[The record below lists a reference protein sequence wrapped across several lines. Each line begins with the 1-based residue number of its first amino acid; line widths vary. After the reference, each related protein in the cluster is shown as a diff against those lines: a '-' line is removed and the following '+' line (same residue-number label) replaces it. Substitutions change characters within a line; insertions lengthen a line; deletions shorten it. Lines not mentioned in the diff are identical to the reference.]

1 MGDDFCSQKKRGR
14 MSLLERLVI
23 AHAIACLP
31 LSCACAALPRDVGLC
46 RYVFTC
52 MIGNMKQSSAGI
64 VMVLVAALVAPI
76 QGIAASDPVMV
87 DSAVLGDSSSQ
98 LASSAPETTIPNQ
111 PPLAVPSAA
120 ASSADVRD
128 IPSISGR
135 YAIGGRTLL
144 PYIGAG
150 FSGGYSSEFGRSLAV
165 VPPTQNDFGL
175 RSQFGQSVSPNE
187 FQVGIRI
194 PF

>member
-1 MGDDFCSQKKRGR
+1 
-14 MSLLERLVI
+14 
-23 AHAIACLP
+23 
-31 LSCACAALPRDVGLC
+31 
-46 RYVFTC
+46 
-52 MIGNMKQSSAGI
+52 MIGSMKQSSAGI
-64 VMVLVAALVAPI
+64 MMVLVAALAVSI
-76 QGIAASDPVMV
+76 QGIAAPDRVVADSPVF
-87 DSAVLGDSSSQ
+87 AEPNNQPSSST
-98 LASSAPETTIPNQ
+98 PKTIVVPTQ
-111 PPLAVPSAA
+111 PPIAVPSVA

-135 YAIGGRTLL
+135 YSIGGKTLL

-150 FSGGYSSEFGRSLAV
+150 FSGGYGSEFGRSLTV

-187 FQVGIRI
+187 FQLGVRI

>member
-1 MGDDFCSQKKRGR
+1 
-14 MSLLERLVI
+14 
-23 AHAIACLP
+23 
-31 LSCACAALPRDVGLC
+31 
-46 RYVFTC
+46 
-52 MIGNMKQSSAGI
+52 MKQSSVGI

-76 QGIAASDPVMV
+76 QGIAAPDRVV
-87 DSAVLGDSSSQ
+87 ADSSVF
-98 LASSAPETTIPNQ
+98 AEPNNQ
-111 PPLAVPSAA
+111 PSSSTPEATVPSQSPLAVPSAP

-150 FSGGYSSEFGRSLAV
+150 FSGGYGSEFNRSLAGV
-165 VPPTQNDFGL
+165 LPTQSDFGL

-187 FQVGIRI
+187 FQLGVRI

>member
-1 MGDDFCSQKKRGR
+1 MSTIFRWQKKWCRT
-14 MSLLERLVI
+14 SLLERLVI
-23 AHAIACLP
+23 VHAIAWLP
-31 LSCACAALPRDVGLC
+31 LSCAWATLPRDVGLC
-46 RYVFTC
+46 GRVFTC
-52 MIGNMKQSSAGI
+52 MIDSMKRFSAGI
-64 VMVLVAALVAPI
+64 GMVLVVALAASI
-76 QGIAASDPVMV
+76 QGIAAPDRVVADSPVF
-87 DSAVLGDSSSQ
+87 AEPNNQPSSSTPKTT
-98 LASSAPETTIPNQ
+98 APSQ
-111 PPLAVPSAA
+111 PPLAVPSVS

>member
-1 MGDDFCSQKKRGR
+1 
-14 MSLLERLVI
+14 
-23 AHAIACLP
+23 
-31 LSCACAALPRDVGLC
+31 
-46 RYVFTC
+46 
-52 MIGNMKQSSAGI
+52 MIHSMKQYRAWA
-64 VMVLVAALVAPI
+64 VVALLVALAASI
-76 QGIAASDPVMV
+76 QGIAAPDRVVADSPVFAEP
-87 DSAVLGDSSSQ
+87 DNQPSSSTPKTT
-98 LASSAPETTIPNQ
+98 APSQ
-111 PPLAVPSAA
+111 PPIVAPSTE

-150 FSGGYSSEFGRSLAV
+150 FSGGYGSEFNRSLAG
-165 VPPTQNDFGL
+165 VPPAQSDFGL

-187 FQVGIRI
+187 FQLGVRI

>member
-1 MGDDFCSQKKRGR
+1 
-14 MSLLERLVI
+14 
-23 AHAIACLP
+23 
-31 LSCACAALPRDVGLC
+31 
-46 RYVFTC
+46 
-52 MIGNMKQSSAGI
+52 MKQSNVGFI
-64 VMVLVAALVAPI
+64 VVLVTVLAVPI
-76 QGIAASDPVMV
+76 QGIVASDRVMA
-87 DSAVLGDSSSQ
+87 DSAPLEETNSQ
-98 LASSAPETTIPNQ
+98 LSSTTLKDDVSIL

-165 VPPTQNDFGL
+165 VPPTQSDFGL